1 MIFYHVVSDKP
12 KFVGQ
17 RFKVNEEHPN
27 GVFERV
33 QEQMEIVED
42 IYKNPEKYNG
52 AELNHSVAVAL
63 REFAL
68 EKVRKVS
75 AVSVTSGCF
84 VCLKDL

>member
-42 IYKNPEKYNG
+42 IYKNGLMSRFSTN
-52 AELNHSVAVAL
+52 
-63 REFAL
+63 
-68 EKVRKVS
+68 
-75 AVSVTSGCF
+75 
-84 VCLKDL
+84 